1 MSLIFLL
8 KSYVGKNE
16 EYDIYL
22 CYYRLI
28 KNFHL
33 ETLREKTHERKEC
46 DMMC

>member
-8 KSYVGKNE
+8 KTYVEKNE

-28 KNFHL
+28 KNFY
-33 ETLREKTHERKEC
+33 
-46 DMMC
+46 